1 MPGKNKTQLTTVQI
15 DLETRRK
22 LGALAQAYRR
32 SLTAQVGMMVEVEY
46 FKLKRLKLLPP
57 FDYAAEERGSAQGEG
72 A

>member
-1 MPGKNKTQLTTVQI
+1 MPDKNETRLTTVQI

-32 SLTAQVGMMVEVEY
+32 SLTAQVSMMVEVEY
-46 FKLKRLKLLPP
+46 FKLNSLKLLPK
-57 FDYAAEERGSAQGEG
+57 EEAVVVDGEG